1 MMSDKVSLFLM
12 SVGLGV
18 VIAVH
23 LAMNARA
30 GEVLGSPRTGNTI
43 FWVVGAVTGLAIWL
57 GSGEWNALTKVVNVP
72 AGLWLA
78 GVMGASLVLGIS
90 YAMPRLGVGP
100 TTVALLLGQLCA
112 GVVMSHFGWLS
123 NEAIPLS
130 VMKLTGIGA
139 MVAGVFM
146 VVL

>member
-1 MMSDKVSLFLM
+1 MSDKFSLFLM

-43 FWVVGAVTGLAIWL
+43 FWAVGAVTGLAIWL
-57 GSGEWNALTKVVNVP
+57 AGGEWSALGKVANVP

-100 TTVALLLGQLCA
+100 TTVGLLLGQLFT
-112 GVVMSHFGWLS
+112 GVIMSHFGWLS
-123 NEAIPLS
+123 SEAIPLS
-130 VMKLTGIGA
+130 AMKLTGVAA

-146 VVL
+146 VML

>member
-1 MMSDKVSLFLM
+1 MSSEKISLFIL
-12 SVGLGV
+12 SVGLGA

-43 FWVVGAVTGLAIWL
+43 FWVVGAATGLLIWL
-57 GSGEWNALTKVVNVP
+57 GSGEWSAMSKVVNVP
-72 AGLWLA
+72 AGLWFA

-100 TTVALLLGQLCA
+100 TTVGLLLGQLCA
-112 GVVMSHFGWLS
+112 GVIMSHFGWLS
-123 NEAIPLS
+123 HEAIPLS
-130 VMKLTGIGA
+130 AMKLTGIGA